1 MSKVRYIMLGGFL
14 GAGKTTTL
22 IRLAE
27 KLRDENNHTVGLITN
42 DQAANLVD
50 TNLVKAGNFAV
61 EEIAGGCFCCRFN
74 SLKDAA
80 DKLTETDRPDVFL
93 AEPVGSCT
101 DLVATVSYPLRRMYG
116 ASFTISPL
124 SVLLDPH
131 RAVCIFGIEEGRNFS
146 EKVKYVYL
154 KQVEEAEA
162 LVINKIDSVPA
173 EDIEKLSSYI
183 KETYPEKKHFLM
195 SSRTGEG
202 FNKWADYVM
211 FSELGSQQSM
221 EIDYDTYADGEAL
234 LGWLNATLDVS
245 STESI
250 DGNRFLK
257 SLAAVFSKAF
267 TFVEKEIAHLK
278 MTLSPE
284 DGSGEIA
291 SINQV
296 GSELVPE
303 LGFSLLDPLKTGQL
317 VINIR
322 AEADPE
328 EINLILENALKE
340 EFTAILKLEHVEFF
354 RPGRPTP
361 THRYAGVT
369 G

>member
-1 MSKVRYIMLGGFL
+1 MSARYIMVGGFL

-27 KLRDENNHTVGLITN
+27 KLRDQDKKVGLITN
-42 DQAANLVD
+42 DQAADLVD
-50 TNLVKAGNFAV
+50 TALVKAGNFPV

-80 DKLTETDRPDVFL
+80 DNLTQTERPDVFL

-116 ASFTISPL
+116 SDFTISPL

-131 RAVCIFGIEEGRNFS
+131 RAMRIFGLQEGRSFS
-146 EKVKYVYL
+146 EKVRYVYL
-154 KQVEEAEA
+154 KQIEEAESLA
-162 LVINKIDSVPA
+162 VNKIDSLSE
-173 EDIEKLSSYI
+173 EDLEKLKSYI
-183 KETYPEKKHFLM
+183 TENYPRKKLFFM
-195 SSRTGEG
+195 SSRTGDG
-202 FNKWADYVM
+202 FDAWADWI
-211 FSELGSQQSM
+211 STAELGAEECM
-221 EIDYDTYADGEAL
+221 TIDYDIYADGEAL
-234 LGWLNATLDVS
+234 LGWLNATVEVTADS
-245 STESI
+245 SF
-250 DGNRFLK
+250 DGNVLLKEIADALGKRF
-257 SLAAVFSKAF
+257 SAA
-267 TFVEKEIAHLK
+267 EKEIAHLK

-303 LGFSLLDPLKTGQL
+303 LGMSLLDDMTSGQL
-317 VINIR
+317 IVNIR
-322 AEADPE
+322 AEALPE
-328 EINLILENALKE
+328 DINKTLEEVLAEK
-340 EFTAILKLEHVEFF
+340 FSASLKLEHVEYFK
-354 RPGRPTP
+354 PGRPTP
-361 THRYAGVT
+361 THRYAGVN

>member
-1 MSKVRYIMLGGFL
+1 MSKARYIMLGGFL

-27 KLRDENNHTVGLITN
+27 KLRDENNHKVGLITN

-61 EEIAGGCFCCRFN
+61 EEIAGGCFCCRFS

-80 DKLTETDRPDVFL
+80 DKLTETERPDVFL

-116 ASFTISPL
+116 DSFTISPL
-124 SVLLDPH
+124 SVLLDPR
-131 RAVCIFGIEEGRNFS
+131 RAARIFGIEEGRNFS

-183 KETYPEKKHFLM
+183 KETYPEKKLFLM

-202 FNKWADYVM
+202 FNEWADYAI
-211 FSELGSQQSM
+211 SAELGSQECM
-221 EIDYDTYADGEAL
+221 PIDYDIYADGEAL

-245 STESI
+245 SSESI
-250 DGNRFLK
+250 DGNEFLK

-267 TFVEKEIAHLK
+267 TSVEKEIAHLK

-291 SINQV
+291 SINQI

-303 LGFSLLDPLKTGQL
+303 LGLSLLDPLKTGQL
-317 VINIR
+317 VVNIR

-328 EINLILENALKE
+328 EINSILENALQE
-340 EFTAILKLEHVEFF
+340 EFASVLKLEHVEYF

-361 THRYAGVT
+361 THRYAGVA

>member
-1 MSKVRYIMLGGFL
+1 MAARYIMVGGFL

-27 KLRDENNHTVGLITN
+27 KLRDQGQKIGLITN
-42 DQAANLVD
+42 DQAADLVD
-50 TNLVKAGNFAV
+50 TALVKAGDFPV

-80 DKLTETDRPDVFL
+80 DNLTERECPEVFL

-116 ASFTISPL
+116 ADFTISPL

-131 RAVCIFGIEEGRNFS
+131 RALRIFGLNEGRSFS
-146 EKVKYVYL
+146 EKVRYVYL

-162 LVINKIDSVPA
+162 LVINKTDSLSESDKSTLHDYISENYPKK
-173 EDIEKLSSYI
+173 KL
-183 KETYPEKKHFLM
+183 FFM
-195 SSRTGEG
+195 SSRSGDG
-202 FNKWADYVM
+202 FDSWAEWVKQA
-211 FSELGSQQSM
+211 ELGAEECM
-221 EIDYDTYADGEAL
+221 PIDYDIYADGEAL
-234 LGWLNATLDVS
+234 LGWLNATVEVS
-245 STESI
+245 SKNSFDGNDLLKKIAASLGQSFTES
-250 DGNRFLK
+250 DQ
-257 SLAAVFSKAF
+257 
-267 TFVEKEIAHLK
+267 EIAHLK

-303 LGFSLLDPLKTGQL
+303 LGMSLLDDMTSGQL
-317 VINIR
+317 IVNIR
-322 AEADPE
+322 AEALPE
-328 EINLILENALKE
+328 DINTILESTLKAP
-340 EFTAILKLEHVEFF
+340 FPASLKLEHVEFF
-354 RPGRPTP
+354 KPGRPTP
-361 THRYAGVT
+361 THRYSGVD

>member
-1 MSKVRYIMLGGFL
+1 MSQAKYIMVGGFL

-27 KLRDENNHTVGLITN
+27 KLRDQSQKVGLITN
-42 DQAANLVD
+42 DQAADLVD
-50 TNLVKAGNFAV
+50 TALVKAGNFPV

-80 DKLTETDRPDVFL
+80 DNLNKTERPDVFL

-101 DLVATVSYPLRRMYG
+101 DLVATVSYPLRRIYG
-116 ASFTISPL
+116 DDFRITPL
-124 SVLLDPH
+124 SVLMDPN
-131 RAVCIFGIEEGRNFS
+131 RALRIFGLQEGRNFS

-162 LVINKIDSVPA
+162 LVVNKIDLISENERA
-173 EDIEKLSSYI
+173 ALASYI
-183 KETYPEKKHFLM
+183 TKAYPGKKLFFI

-202 FNKWADYVM
+202 FDEWSDWLCA
-211 FSELGSQQSM
+211 SEMGNGECM
-221 EIDYDTYADGEAL
+221 PIDYDIYADGEAA
-234 LGWLNATLDVS
+234 LGWLNATVEVKS
-245 STESI
+245 GESI
-250 DGNRFLK
+250 DGN
-257 SLAAVFSKAF
+257 SLLTDLAGKLAEKF
-267 TFVEKEIAHLK
+267 TEAGREVAHLK

-296 GSELVPE
+296 GSEVVPE
-303 LGFSLLDPLKTGQL
+303 LGMSLLDDVTTGQL
-317 VINIR
+317 IVNIR
-322 AEADPE
+322 AEAHPD
-328 EINLILENALKE
+328 EIKAILESTLEDSFKE
-340 EFTAILKLEHVEFF
+340 NLTLEHVEHFK
-354 RPGRPTP
+354 PGRPVP
-361 THRYAGVT
+361 THRYAGAA

>member
-1 MSKVRYIMLGGFL
+1 MTKARYIMLGGFL

-22 IRLAE
+22 IKLAE
-27 KLRDENNHTVGLITN
+27 KLRDGMNQKVGLITN

-80 DKLTETDRPDVFL
+80 DKLTETERPDVFL

-116 ASFTISPL
+116 DSFTISPL
-124 SVLLDPH
+124 SVLLDPR
-131 RAVCIFGIEEGRNFS
+131 RAARIFGLEQGRNFS

-154 KQVEEAEA
+154 KQVEEAEV
-162 LVINKIDSVPA
+162 LVINKVDSVSPD
-173 EDIEKLSSYI
+173 EIEKLSAYI
-183 KETYPEKKHFLM
+183 KENYPKKKLFIM

-202 FNKWADYVM
+202 FDDWADYAI
-211 FSELGSQQSM
+211 SAELGSEECM
-221 EIDYDTYADGEAL
+221 PIDYDIYADGEAL

-245 STESI
+245 SAASI
-250 DGNRFLK
+250 DGNDFLK
-257 SLAAVFSKAF
+257 SLAAEFSQAF
-267 TFVEKEIAHLK
+267 TSVDKEIAHLK

-291 SINQV
+291 SINQI

-303 LGFSLLDPLKTGQL
+303 LGLSLLDPLKTGQL
-317 VINIR
+317 VVNIR

-328 EINLILENALKE
+328 EINTILENVLKKG
-340 EFTAILKLEHVEFF
+340 FASILKLDHVEFF

-361 THRYAGVT
+361 THRYAGAT

>member
-1 MSKVRYIMLGGFL
+1 MNKARYIMVGGFL

-27 KLRDENNHTVGLITN
+27 KLRGLEKRVGLITN

-50 TNLVKAGNFAV
+50 TALVKAGRFPV

-80 DKLTETDRPDVFL
+80 QSLVERERPEFFL

-116 ASFTISPL
+116 ADFVISPL
-124 SVLLDPH
+124 SVLLDPQ
-131 RAVCIFGIEEGRNFS
+131 RAMRIFGLEEGRNFS
-146 EKVKYVYL
+146 EKVSYVYL
-154 KQVEEAEA
+154 KQIEEAEA
-162 LVINKIDSVPA
+162 LVINKIDT
-173 EDIEKLSSYI
+173 LSSEQRASLEAFLH
-183 KETYPEKKHFLM
+183 KTYPQKSIFFM

-202 FNKWADYVM
+202 FDNWADWLLKTEM
-211 FSELGSQQSM
+211 GDENCMEL
-221 EIDYDTYADGEAL
+221 DYDIYADGEAL
-234 LGWLNATLDVS
+234 LGWLNATVAVS
-245 STESI
+245 SQFSF
-250 DGNRFLK
+250 DGNDLL
-257 SLAAVFSKAF
+257 SSMAAGLSHLFKVAG
-267 TFVEKEIAHLK
+267 KEIAHLK

-296 GSELVPE
+296 NSDLIPE
-303 LGFSLLDPLKTGQL
+303 MGMSLLDDMTSGQL
-317 VINIR
+317 IVNIR
-322 AEADPE
+322 AEALPE
-328 EINLILENALKE
+328 EINEIFEQVLREDFDVA
-340 EFTAILKLEHVEFF
+340 LKLEHAEFF
-354 RPGRPTP
+354 KPGRPTP
-361 THRYAGVT
+361 THRYSGVN

>member
-1 MSKVRYIMLGGFL
+1 MVGGFL

-27 KLRDENNHTVGLITN
+27 KLRDQDQKVGLITN
-42 DQAANLVD
+42 DQAVDLVD
-50 TNLVKAGNFAV
+50 TALVKAGNFPV

-80 DKLTETDRPDVFL
+80 DNLNKSERPDVFL

-101 DLVATVSYPLRRMYG
+101 DLVATVSYPLRRIYG
-116 ASFTISPL
+116 DAFRITPL
-124 SVLLDPH
+124 SVLLDPN
-131 RAVCIFGIEEGRNFS
+131 RALRIFGLQEGRNFS

-162 LVINKIDSVPA
+162 LVINKIDLINDDEKAS
-173 EDIEKLSSYI
+173 IEKYI
-183 KETYPEKKHFLM
+183 SENYPDKKLFFI

-202 FNKWADYVM
+202 FDEWSDWLCA
-211 FSELGSQQSM
+211 SEMGNGECM
-221 EIDYDTYADGEAL
+221 PIDYDIYADGEAA
-234 LGWLNATLDVS
+234 LGWLNATVEVKS
-245 STESI
+245 SDSI
-250 DGNRFLK
+250 DGNGLLK
-257 SLAAVFSKAF
+257 SIAAKLAAKF
-267 TFVEKEIAHLK
+267 TDTGREVAHLK

-296 GSELVPE
+296 GSEVVPE
-303 LGFSLLDPLKTGQL
+303 LGMSLLDDVTTGQL
-317 VINIR
+317 IVNIR
-322 AEADPE
+322 AEAHPD
-328 EINLILENALKE
+328 EIKTILESTLSE
-340 EFTAILKLEHVEFF
+340 SFSDSLKLEHVEHFK
-354 RPGRPTP
+354 PGRPVP
-361 THRYAGVT
+361 THRYAGAA